1 MDELISGPK
10 PTLVCIIIQSCI
22 PVVACIV
29 ILLTV
34 TSVLTSA
41 ELSALST
48 LPYLTHLNVS
58 NNKLTSVLDF
68 NPPKNLLVIHHS

>member
-1 MDELISGPK
+1 MY
-10 PTLVCIIIQSCI
+10 VC
-22 PVVACIV
+22 VYV
-29 ILLTV
+29 
-34 TSVLTSA
+34 

-68 NPPKNLLVIHHS
+68 NPPKNLLVYYIRLKPWVQCYERVLVLRKTAKI